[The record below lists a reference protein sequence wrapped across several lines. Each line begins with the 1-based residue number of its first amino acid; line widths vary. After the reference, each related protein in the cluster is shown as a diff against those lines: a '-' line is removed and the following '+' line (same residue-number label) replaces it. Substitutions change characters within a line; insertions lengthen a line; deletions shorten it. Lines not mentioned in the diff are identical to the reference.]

1 MLLAVIT
8 VSYTI
13 GSMALP
19 QNEAGLRHYL
29 DTIMRTDERV
39 IAKNIGLKTSNDLA
53 LVSRGRSIKCVLCDL
68 YYVSNSIANRLAD
81 GCPCMLVLWHT
92 VSSGSAFCL
101 V

>member
-19 QNEAGLRHYL
+19 QNEAGLSHYL
-29 DTIMRTDERV
+29 DAIIRTDERV
-39 IAKNIGLKTSNDLA
+39 IAKNIGRKTSNDLA